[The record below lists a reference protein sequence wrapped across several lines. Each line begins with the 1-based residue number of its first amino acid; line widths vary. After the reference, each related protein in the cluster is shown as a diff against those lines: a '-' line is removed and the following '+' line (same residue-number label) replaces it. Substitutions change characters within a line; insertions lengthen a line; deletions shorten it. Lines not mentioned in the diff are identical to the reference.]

1 MAGYDAEP
9 LEVNLLKQGVINI
22 LVIQNPAMEGS
33 LAVQY
38 AYDALTG
45 HKSAIKKSVLL
56 PNVVATTA
64 NASSPMISKYYYKT
78 SA

>member
-1 MAGYDAEP
+1 MTP
-9 LEVNLLKQGVINI
+9 SPPRSNLLKQGVINI
-22 LVIQNPAMEGS
+22 LVIQNPAEEGS

-38 AYDALTG
+38 AYDAVTG
-45 HKSAIKKSVLL
+45 QKSAIKKSMLL

-64 NASSPMISKYYYKT
+64 NASNPSVSKYYYKT